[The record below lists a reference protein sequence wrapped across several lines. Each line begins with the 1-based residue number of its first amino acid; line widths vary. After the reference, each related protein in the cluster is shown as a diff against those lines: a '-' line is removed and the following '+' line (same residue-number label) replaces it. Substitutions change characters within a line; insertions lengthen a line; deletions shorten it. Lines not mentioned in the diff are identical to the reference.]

1 MKKLKDLTSK
11 DYKNIYDN
19 YLVLL
24 IVLADIARRIWRNNI
39 IIEVVGNVIVT
50 MFLLCL
56 AMAIYKAWRET
67 GSLKQA
73 FKYNRFWVIVLS
85 IYFVLALIYSMFRG

>member
-19 YLVLL
+19 YLIFF
-24 IVLADIARRIWRNNI
+24 IVLAGIVRRIWRNDI
-39 IIEVVGNVIVT
+39 LEVIGNVIVT
-50 MFLLCL
+50 LFLLCL

-73 FKYNRFWVIVLS
+73 IKYNRFWVIFLS
-85 IYFVLALIYSMFRG
+85 VYFVLVLIYSMFR

>member
-1 MKKLKDLTSK
+1 MKKLKDLTGK

-19 YLVLL
+19 YLIFF
-24 IVLADIARRIWRNNI
+24 IVVAAIARRIWRNNI
-39 IIEVVGNVIVT
+39 IVEVIGNVIVT
-50 MFLLCL
+50 LFLLCL
-56 AMAIYKAWRET
+56 AMAVYKAWRET

-73 FKYNRFWVIVLS
+73 VKYNRFWLIILS

>member
-19 YLVLL
+19 YLIFL
-24 IVLADIARRIWRNNI
+24 IVLAGIARRIWRNDVTQAI
-39 IIEVVGNVIVT
+39 GDVIVT
-50 MFLLCL
+50 IFLLCL

-67 GSLKQA
+67 GSFKEALK
-73 FKYNRFWVIVLS
+73 FNRFWVIVLS
-85 IYFVLALIYSMFRG
+85 VYFVLVLLYSMLRG